1 MAPRLDP
8 IFIFNVQYV
17 KIRLTETGCRS
28 ADMPRWALDAGKDA
42 RQAVAMIDLRPV
54 VHPIGKIV
62 VALGAGMALPMAVD
76 WWHGNPHWAVFL
88 QTGVLTVVIGLLMTV
103 ATRGRHESLNIQQA
117 FLITSGLWL
126 VLPVFGAMPF
136 ILGEP
141 QASIPDAYFE
151 AMSGVTT
158 TGTTAFPDLD
168 GLPMGTHLWRAILQW
183 SGGLGIV
190 VVAMVFLP
198 VMKVGGMQFFRSE
211 GFDTLGKVL
220 PRAGEI
226 AGEMT
231 RIYVLLTA
239 VCILTYIVL
248 GMSGFDA
255 VVHALTTC
263 STGGFSNYDASFG
276 AYLGAPEWAAS
287 VFMVLASIPFIRM
300 VQAMRGNFVPIWQDT
315 QIRAYLRWIFYAC
328 AIIVVY
334 RLLYMHQDMHPVEVV
349 RETVF
354 NTISTFSGTGFASTD
369 MLAWGHL
376 PFALLIVCGL
386 IGGCTGSTGCSVKVF
401 RYLVLFQAV
410 RAQVRRMHSPHRV
423 YPLRYEGRP
432 LDKDVVDSVMAFF
445 TLFMLSFG
453 LLIVGL
459 SLTGLH
465 PKTALTAAWTAIA
478 NIGPAWGPELTANG
492 SVAEFP
498 TSAKWMMIFGMYL
511 GRLELVS
518 VLVLL
523 LPRFWRS

>member
-1 MAPRLDP
+1 
-8 IFIFNVQYV
+8 
-17 KIRLTETGCRS
+17 
-28 ADMPRWALDAGKDA
+28 
-42 RQAVAMIDLRPV
+42 MIDLRPV
-54 VHPIGKIV
+54 AHPIGRIV
-62 VALGAGMALPMAVD
+62 AALGVAMVLPMAVD
-76 WWHGNPHWAVFL
+76 LWHGDPHWAVFL
-88 QTGVLTVVIGLLMTV
+88 ECGLLTLVIGLLTAV
-103 ATRGRHESLNIQQA
+103 ATGGDHGPLNIQQA

-126 VLPVFGAMPF
+126 VLPIFGALPF
-136 ILGEP
+136 ILGAP
-141 QASIPDAYFE
+141 NASITDAYFE

-158 TGTTAFPDLD
+158 TGTTAFPVLD
-168 GLPMGTHLWRAILQW
+168 GLPRGTHLWRAILQW

-190 VVAMVFLP
+190 VVAMVFMP

-226 AGEMT
+226 AAEMT
-231 RIYVLLTA
+231 RIYLMLTA
-239 VCILTYIVL
+239 ACTVTYIML
-248 GMSGFDA
+248 GMNGFDA
-255 VVHALTTC
+255 VVHALTTS

-276 AYLGAPEWAAS
+276 AYLGGPEWAAS

-300 VQAMRGNFVPIWQDT
+300 VQALRGNFVPLWRDT
-315 QIRAYLRWIFYAC
+315 QVRAYLRWIFYSC
-328 AIIVVY
+328 AIIVIY
-334 RLLYMHQDMHPVEVV
+334 RLLYMHQDADPLVVV

-354 NTISTFSGTGFASTD
+354 NTVSTFSGTGFASTD

-376 PFALLIVCGL
+376 PFAVLIVVGL

-410 RAQVRRMHSPHRV
+410 RAQVRRMHLPHRV

-432 LDKDVVDSVMAFF
+432 LEKDVIDSVMAFF
-445 TLFMLSFG
+445 TLFVLTFG

-478 NIGPAWGPELTANG
+478 NIGPAWGPEITANG
-492 SVAEFP
+492 SIAEFP
-498 TSAKWMMIFGMYL
+498 TAAKWMMTFGMYL